1 MDIDIFEQLETI
13 AKSDSNEERISLKR
27 FQRKDSYKE
36 LARTENQIVDLE
48 EKQDDLNK
56 QDQDL
61 MKQIVDL
68 EGKKLELVRGLYKID
83 ESYDIDELHKQLEEF
98 LTEQKQLEKQLEED
112 NEYKETLRPLY
123 MEYHEKLAL
132 IDEEKIQDDYEEYK
146 DLKSSLRDTESNIK
160 ILESKIKSLKS
171 HLKDL
176 EKFKYDEN
184 CEYCLKNG
192 EEQIQEQSH
201 HKNELKELE
210 SQHQAAMGMHT
221 LYKHNF
227 GKVEDAEENKE
238 EFARFQDELTQVSH
252 DAVKIGGKIAQM
264 EARLEHLETE
274 IQNNEEKI
282 ELYYK
287 SEEKIES
294 NHKLNDQ
301 ISDITTKLSK
311 LQMDNIEVDNK
322 YKGVL
327 STLSVAKNQKQNIER
342 DIQELIDIEQKIL
355 DYDLYLM
362 TLSKDGIPYE
372 LIAKAIPAIEREV
385 NHVLE
390 NMMAGFHIE
399 LEMKDKN
406 IDAFICYADDKWNL
420 ELSSGMERFV
430 SSLAIRIGLINVST
444 LPRPN
449 FIIVDEGFGS
459 LDSENIANMEGAFQ
473 YLKTQFD
480 FVMIIT
486 HLDTIKDYMDMLI
499 PININNGLSKVIYS

>member
-1 MDIDIFEQLETI
+1 M
-13 AKSDSNEERISLKR
+13 
-27 FQRKDSYKE
+27 
-36 LARTENQIVDLE
+36 
-48 EKQDDLNK
+48 
-56 QDQDL
+56 
-61 MKQIVDL
+61 
-68 EGKKLELVRGLYKID
+68 
-83 ESYDIDELHKQLEEF
+83 
-98 LTEQKQLEKQLEED
+98 
-112 NEYKETLRPLY
+112 
-123 MEYHEKLAL
+123 
-132 IDEEKIQDDYEEYK
+132 
-146 DLKSSLRDTESNIK
+146 
-160 ILESKIKSLKS
+160 
-171 HLKDL
+171 
-176 EKFKYDEN
+176 
-184 CEYCLKNG
+184 
-192 EEQIQEQSH
+192 
-201 HKNELKELE
+201 
-210 SQHQAAMGMHT
+210 
-221 LYKHNF
+221 YKHNF
-227 GKVEDAEENKE
+227 GKVGDAEENKD
-238 EFARFQDELTQVSH
+238 EFARFQDELSQVSH

-287 SEEKIES
+287 SEEKIKS
-294 NHKLNDQ
+294 NHKLNKQVADMTQ
-301 ISDITTKLSK
+301 QLSDLNF
-311 LQMDNIEVDNK
+311 DNIEVDKK
-322 YKGVL
+322 YKEVL

-342 DIQELIDIEQKIL
+342 DIQELIDTEQKIL

-459 LDSENIANMEGAFQ
+459 LDSDNIANMEGAFQ

>member
-1 MDIDIFEQLETI
+1 MPKDNYLQEIREITKKNNIVLIFDEVRTGFRVNMGGAQKFLNVIPDLSTFGKAMANGYDIAALVGKKEIMEVYKDKAYIRSTYFENSLAMIAAIETI
-13 AKSDSNEERISLKR
+13 NL
-27 FQRKDSYKE
+27 
-36 LARTENQIVDLE
+36 L
-48 EKQDDLNK
+48 
-56 QDQDL
+56 
-61 MKQIVDL
+61 
-68 EGKKLELVRGLYKID
+68 
-83 ESYDIDELHKQLEEF
+83 
-98 LTEQKQLEKQLEED
+98 
-112 NEYKETLRPLY
+112 
-123 MEYHEKLAL
+123 
-132 IDEEKIQDDYEEYK
+132 
-146 DLKSSLRDTESNIK
+146 
-160 ILESKIKSLKS
+160 
-171 HLKDL
+171 
-176 EKFKYDEN
+176 
-184 CEYCLKNG
+184 
-192 EEQIQEQSH
+192 
-201 HKNELKELE
+201 
-210 SQHQAAMGMHT
+210 
-221 LYKHNF
+221 
-227 GKVEDAEENKE
+227 EENKE
-238 EFARFQDELTQVSH
+238 EFARFQDELSQVSH

-274 IQNNEEKI
+274 IANNEERI
-282 ELYYK
+282 SSYYK

-294 NHKLNDQ
+294 NHKLNEQ
-301 ISDITTKLSK
+301 ISDITQQLSK
-311 LQMDNIEVDNK
+311 LQMDNIDVDNK

-342 DIQELIDIEQKIL
+342 DIQELIDTEQKIL

-399 LEMKDKN
+399 LDMKDKN

-449 FIIVDEGFGS
+449 FIIVDEGFGT
-459 LDSENIANMEGAFQ
+459 LDSDNIANMEGAFQ